1 MSKARFQIYLALP
14 DPLSFSLVTTFKDE
28 KSKAEIS
35 QKPEAVINDQCY
47 KSDILH
53 PWQQGKAGVHS

>member
-1 MSKARFQIYLALP
+1 MLKARFQIYLALP

-35 QKPEAVINDQCY
+35 QKPEAVINEVNRRLLFTCR
-47 KSDILH
+47 S
-53 PWQQGKAGVHS
+53 

>member
-1 MSKARFQIYLALP
+1 MSKARFQIYQALT

-35 QKPEAVINDQCY
+35 QKPEAVIY
-47 KSDILH
+47 GSI
-53 PWQQGKAGVHS
+53 